1 MRTLLPY
8 ALGKIWEFSW
18 ENLIRDGAGVKISTV
33 KNKILSGYSTIIE
46 YRNKLRVKNIKY
58 IDKNKSMVFE
68 MTETF
73 FLFSVGN
80 VHPIKR
86 RENLENV

>member
-1 MRTLLPY
+1 MRK
-8 ALGKIWEFSW
+8 GRRKK
-18 ENLIRDGAGVKISTV
+18 RK
-33 KNKILSGYSTIIE
+33 
-46 YRNKLRVKNIKY
+46 KNIKY